1 MPSTLYSTTCY
12 IKNAP
17 YRLRIHVDDNN
28 EDSENIQLATDSFD
42 FTATDIPINKIKP
55 SLTRLHFELLTGK
68 KPNNNNIPETI
79 ILNHLLNVKQTVSKP
94 KKYNSNNLQTSSLN
108 LSDRSPTINKK
119 PVLEQSQETNHTAS
133 TSQINFKRR
142 QFSFGRIFSSLSTPD
157 SESSVSVKTLI
168 KINYVDVSN
177 SIRWNTKSLELEMD
191 TEDIANEL
199 YGNLNLCLSTL
210 KQRPHRLLAFVNP
223 LSGKGMGK
231 LFLSLLSIN
240 NIKLR
245 SHRRVNKYTDTLPP
259 IRELR
264 AHVFFGPNPRKVK
277 NLGPGPIRP
286 RPGVFFHQYP
296 APCVYI
302 DK

>member
-12 IKNAP
+12 IKNVLH
-17 YRLRIHVDDNN
+17 RLRIYVDDNN
-28 EDSENIQLATDSFD
+28 EATDSFD
-42 FTATDIPINKIKP
+42 FTATDIPINQIKP

-79 ILNHLLNVKQTVSKP
+79 ILNHLLNVKQTVSRP
-94 KKYNSNNLQTSSLN
+94 KKYNSNNLQTPSLN
-108 LSDRSPTINKK
+108 LSDRSPTITTK
-119 PVLEQSQETNHTAS
+119 PILEQSQETNHTAS
-133 TSQINFKRR
+133 TSNSSQINFKRR
-142 QFSFGRIFSSLSTPD
+142 QFSFGRFFSSLSTPD
-157 SESSVSVKTLI
+157 SESSILI

-177 SIRWNTKSLELEMD
+177 SIRWNVKSLELEMD
-191 TEDIANEL
+191 TEDLANEL
-199 YGNLNLCLSTL
+199 YANLNLCLSTL

-223 LSGKGMGK
+223 LSGKGMEK

-296 APCVYI
+296 EPCVYM